1 MWRAGNIATYSLS
14 RGQIVKVL
22 LELVKPLLKVL
33 LELVKP
39 LRSNDVRFTPD
50 PARC

>member
-22 LELVKPLLKVL
+22 LELVKP
-33 LELVKP
+33 P
-39 LRSNDVRFTPD
+39 RSNDVRFTPD
-50 PARC
+50 PTRS